1 MDWIFK
7 IDLLSL
13 EWWWGLLAPN
23 ILSIFFKNNVMN
35 IRIFEQL
42 DTVFSQSDTYMAA
55 SDQNSREANI

>member
-55 SDQNSREANI
+55 PDQNSREANI